1 VTLEGDDDPFTDEE
15 RKIVQAEIDRTY
27 ELFLGA
33 VAASRH
39 MTDDEVKPIAGGR
52 VWTGTQALERKLIDE
67 LGGMDSA
74 IRKARSL
81 ANLPETTPAREVRAP
96 RKQVPPRAMPSAAGL
111 LGYVLDGI
119 SLLSRAPALAV
130 MDFLPKDP
138 Y

>member
-15 RKIVQAEIDRTY
+15 RKIVQDEVNRTY

-33 VAASRH
+33 VASSRH
-39 MTDDEVKPIAGGR
+39 LTNEQVQPIAGGR
-52 VWTGTQALERKLIDE
+52 VWTGAQALERKLIDE
-67 LGGMDSA
+67 LGGLDTA
-74 IRKARSL
+74 IAKARSL
-81 ANLPETTPAREVRAP
+81 AGLPETAPAREVRAP
-96 RKQVPPRAMPSAAGL
+96 RKPVPPRAMPAAAGVS
-111 LGYVLDGI
+111 GYVLEGI